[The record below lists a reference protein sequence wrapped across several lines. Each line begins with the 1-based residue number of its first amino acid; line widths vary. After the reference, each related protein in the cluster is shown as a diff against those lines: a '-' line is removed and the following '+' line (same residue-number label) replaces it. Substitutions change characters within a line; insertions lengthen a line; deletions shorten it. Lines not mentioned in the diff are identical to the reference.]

1 MKFIIIFIA
10 VIQVLC
16 AICIGGVFILF
27 YQSRT
32 DIHESTALLAEMM
45 ILSYLWYH
53 IRKEALKAGAPWIK
67 E

>member
-1 MKFIIIFIA
+1 MKFVIIFIA

-27 YQSRT
+27 YQSHT
-32 DIHESTALLAEMM
+32 DINESTALLGEML

-53 IRKEALKAGAPWIK
+53 IRKEAVKAGAVWSM

>member
-27 YQSRT
+27 YQNRT
-32 DIHESTALLAEMM
+32 DIHESMALLSEML

-53 IRKEALKAGAPWIK
+53 IRREAVKVGATWIK
-67 E
+67 V